1 MRRTSA
7 GTLVW
12 VASWS
17 LLQLVLL
24 ARGCAHERS
33 ATSASSGASFTL
45 AVAPWRMSAR
55 ELRVL
60 PGIGERL
67 ALAIADARRG
77 RRNDGVCPD
86 WEDVPGIGPRTA
98 AGIRAWLE
106 AHGLPTELCA
116 DRPP

>member
-1 MRRTSA
+1 MQRTSA
-7 GTLVW
+7 GAQVW

-17 LLQLVLL
+17 VLQLVLL
-24 ARGCAHERS
+24 ARGCAQEPS
-33 ATSASSGASFTL
+33 TSESPAAPFTL
-45 AVAPWRMSAR
+45 SPAPWRMSAR

-67 ALAIADARRG
+67 ALAIADARRSRG
-77 RRNDGVCPD
+77 DGGACPD

-98 AGIRAWLE
+98 AGLRAWLE

-116 DRPP
+116 SRPP